1 MKKALNKDIRKEY
14 TKTISRFL
22 SILAMIALGSF
33 IFVGLFDTGP
43 TMRNTLLDYTS
54 KYHLQDMTVTSPFGL
69 DAEDQAILEA
79 MEGISLLDYAYRTDL
94 MVEGTDL
101 VVRGESTAKLPSY
114 EILQGRLP
122 VQADE
127 IALDGLMLEKGY
139 TLGDQISF
147 VPEKIGDNYPL
158 IRYEFRIT
166 GFVNS
171 PEYLMPTQKG
181 SSNLGDGTV
190 YSFAVIPA
198 QNFNLEQ
205 VSLARITYDD
215 LAGLDSST
223 EEYKSRLKAHGMLL
237 DAAFAHRPQI
247 RKQGFLE
254 EGFTE
259 ITDAEQEITDAE
271 QELSDAARK
280 LADARVELD
289 DGWREYADG
298 KAEFELEIKDAEQ
311 ELAEGQQELL
321 DAKKKLDDGYAKL
334 ADGERELEDGK
345 KELADGQAELADA
358 FEELTD
364 GDRQIKAAQ
373 KKIDNARNYM
383 FDQTV
388 ALNNGLSQVEAGLV
402 QASAGAVKLAQGIAE
417 IDKVLPDRDAN
428 IAQIEAG
435 LKLYQDQLFA
445 ANASAA
451 ALTED
456 TTDPAIAATIEYLNG
471 QIQNLQTSK
480 SALESLPEQ
489 KKQLEASKEDL
500 KLTIAALEAKK
511 QEIYAGYSKLRMGE
525 DELDQGQ
532 QELNQ
537 KKKELQDGW
546 DDYYEGLAKLEDA
559 KVEIADGEAEL
570 ADARVELA
578 DGQKKYDDGLLEL
591 QDGRD
596 TLARERAKGEKEL
609 KDAYTDLLEGEQ
621 EYRDGLAEYRAELP
635 GAREDIQEGKEEI
648 QQARND
654 LARLRVPDY
663 TIQDR
668 HEEMGFFQYL
678 ENARSM
684 DLLSLVFPVFFFLI
698 ALLVSLTTMT
708 RMVDE
713 QRLLIGTYKALGYS
727 DWDVIK
733 KYLSYGALASL
744 LGSIMGIA
752 VGRYVLMPIIFEAYS
767 ANFLFTKMMPVYS
780 PVFALM
786 ALLISQLCTG
796 FAALVTTRVSLREHA
811 AELMRPKA
819 PTIGNRILLE
829 RISPIWRRL
838 SFHNKVTARNLF
850 RYKKRM
856 FMTILGVAGC
866 AAMIFMGFGLRDSG
880 GSMLVKQYGQL
891 FTYDSIVIFDD
902 QGAAD
907 EIQAYLDQ
915 LSKDER
921 IQKAFPVRFER
932 GVVGVPGLLD
942 QDVTIVVPEDQ
953 KEFRQ
958 VNVLRLRQGA
968 EEISLGEGAVISEK
982 LAWLLGLEAG
992 DFMEFQDSDGSVRKL
1007 LIAAVTENYTGH
1019 YLYMAPAYYQKV
1031 FEKPYQINSHFLLLN
1046 DSGTQAVSEFNRSM
1060 LAKDLVLNTVSTSV
1074 SSDTVQKLVES
1085 MNIVV
1090 IVILLASSLL
1100 AIVVLYNLTNINVSE
1115 RLRELSTIMVLGFYP
1130 KEVTAYV
1137 YRETMTLTALG
1148 ILVGYFLGY
1157 LLHQFIVIALPPSFV
1172 LMDPSLQATTY
1183 LYSAVFTL
1191 VFSSIVMLIMH
1202 NRLKRIDMVQALK
1215 AVE

>member
-54 KYHLQDMTVTSPFGL
+54 RYHLQDMTVTSPFGL
-69 DAEDQAILEA
+69 DTEDQAILES
-79 MEGISLLDYAYRTDL
+79 MKGISILDYAYRTDL
-94 MVEGTDL
+94 LVEGTDL

-122 VQADE
+122 LHADE
-127 IALDGLMLEKGY
+127 IALDGVMLEKGY
-139 TLGDQISF
+139 ALGDHISF

-158 IRYEFRIT
+158 IRYEFQIT

-181 SSNLGDGTV
+181 ISSLGDGTV
-190 YSFAVIPA
+190 TCFAVIPREA
-198 QNFNLEQ
+198 FNLENF
-205 VSLARITYDD
+205 SLARITYEDA
-215 LAGLDSST
+215 AGLDAST
-223 EEYKSRLKAHGMLL
+223 EEYQTLLQAHGNRLA
-237 DAAFAHRPQI
+237 DAFTNRPEI
-247 RKQGFLE
+247 RKKKFLE
-254 EGFTE
+254 EGYAE
-259 ITDAEQEITDAE
+259 ITDAEQEISDAE
-271 QELSDAARK
+271 QELSDAARD
-280 LADARVELD
+280 LADARVELN
-289 DGWREYADG
+289 DGWQEYADG
-298 KAEFELEIKDAEQ
+298 KAEFELEIRDAEQ
-311 ELAEGQQELL
+311 ELTDGQQELL
-321 DAKKKLDDGYAKL
+321 DAKLELDDAYVKL
-334 ADGERELEDGK
+334 ADGEQELEDGK
-345 KELADGQAELADA
+345 QELADGEAELADA
-358 FEELTD
+358 YEELTD

-383 FDQTV
+383 FDQTIELNKNL
-388 ALNNGLSQVEAGLV
+388 ALVEG
-402 QASAGAVKLAQGIAE
+402 GLAQANGGLQQLTGAIVEMDKGIVQLELGLTQAALKTASLNTE
-417 IDKVLPDRDAN
+417 INRIPTPDAVW
-428 IAQIEAG
+428 
-435 LKLYQDQLFA
+435 A
-445 ANASAA
+445 ATYA
-451 ALTED
+451 ALTSMRDDLLATQATLTAQKAGLE
-456 TTDPAIAATIEYLNG
+456 AARA
-471 QIQNLQTSK
+471 QAVTSK
-480 SALESLPEQ
+480 AGVELVIT
-489 KKQLEASKEDL
+489 D
-500 KLTIAALEAKK
+500 LEAKK

-532 QELNQ
+532 QELNE
-537 KKKELQDGW
+537 KKKELEDGW
-546 DDYYEGLAKLEDA
+546 DEYYDGLAKLEDA
-559 KVEIADGEAEL
+559 KKEIAEGEEEL
-570 ADARVELA
+570 AEAKVELA
-578 DGQKKYDDGLLEL
+578 DGQKKYDEGVLEL

-654 LARLRVPDY
+654 LVRLRVPDY

-727 DWDVIK
+727 DWDVMK
-733 KYLSYGALASL
+733 KYLSYGGLASL
-744 LGSIMGIA
+744 VGSVIGIA
-752 VGRYVLMPIIFEAYS
+752 VGQYVLMPIIFEAYS
-767 ANFLFTKMMPVYS
+767 SNFLFEELLPVYS

-786 ALLISQLCTG
+786 AVVISQLCTG
-796 FAALVTTRVSLREHA
+796 FAALFTTRASLREHA
-811 AELMRPKA
+811 AQLLRPKA
-819 PTIGNRILLE
+819 PSIGNRILLE
-829 RISPIWRRL
+829 RIGPIWKRL

-856 FMTILGVAGC
+856 LMTILGVAGC
-866 AAMIFMGFGLRDSG
+866 AAMIFMGFGLRDSVG
-880 GSMLVKQYGQL
+880 AMMLKQYGQL
-891 FTYDSIVIFDD
+891 FNYDSIVIFDD
-902 QGAAD
+902 QGS
-907 EIQAYLDQ
+907 EEEVKAYLDH
-915 LSKDER
+915 LSSDGR
-921 IQKAFPVRFER
+921 IQKAIPTRFER

-942 QDVTIVVPEDQ
+942 QDVNIVVPEDQ

-968 EEISLGEGAVISEK
+968 EEITLGEGAVISEK

-992 DFMEFQDSDGSVRKL
+992 DFMEFQDDDGSVRKL
-1007 LIAAVTENYTGH
+1007 LIAAVTENYMGH
-1019 YLYMAPAYYQKV
+1019 YLYMTPTYYQKI
-1031 FEKPYQINSHFLLLN
+1031 FDKPYQINSHFLLLE
-1046 DSGTQAVSEFNRSM
+1046 DSSKQAVSTFNRSM
-1060 LAKDLVLNTVSTSV
+1060 LSKDLVLNTVSINV
-1074 SSDTVQKLVES
+1074 SSETIEELVES

-1172 LMDPSLQATTY
+1172 LMDPSLQADTY
-1183 LYSAVFTL
+1183 VYSAAFTL

-1202 NRLKRIDMVQALK
+1202 NRLKKIDMVQALK